1 MTPKPQNS
9 VHIASQIVGPNPQ
22 PITYRH
28 GAGLKVVVMQA
39 FERHAV
45 TIEPGRRNLASWI
58 DDGQK
63 YALIALSVK
72 LDDPVPLQE
81 MMPNHWVFTD
91 ARFDMPP
98 QWREWLGT
106 IRTAEVENSNLFLLS
121 KMQSQVP
128 EVGDAETAELKRH
141 VGHFYAGLLLASP
154 FAPAHK
160 PVMLTGYRHQGE
172 INVRSQDD
180 YDPAIPSMVRRH
192 PPVTLAELQ
201 MAAKIAS
208 QIAAVETASQAVGH
222 WRLFRILHLYLET
235 RTIRDNMDRLHQY
248 CRCIEGL
255 IVSEPGQGKN
265 RFKSRTEL
273 FIGPRHH
280 TLMGE
285 AYDVRSDVEHLYEN
299 KHLEVFD
306 RAARLELVKKLE
318 MTEYIAR
325 SVLVRILLDSKLW
338 RHFAN
343 TDALKAFWALSENER
358 RALWGATI
366 NPTDALADFDARYIN
381 DGQLGS
387 P

>member
-1 MTPKPQNS
+1 
-9 VHIASQIVGPNPQ
+9 
-22 PITYRH
+22 
-28 GAGLKVVVMQA
+28 MQA
-39 FERHAV
+39 PEPNAM
-45 TIEPGRRNLASWI
+45 TIKASRRDSASWI

-63 YALIALSVK
+63 YAVVALSVK

-81 MMPNHWVFTD
+81 MTPNHWAFGD
-91 ARFDMPP
+91 AQFDMPTH
-98 QWREWLGT
+98 WREWLGT
-106 IRTAEVENSNLFLLS
+106 IRTKEVEESNLFLLS
-121 KMQSQVP
+121 RMRSQVP
-128 EVGDAETAELKRH
+128 EVDDAETAKLKRH
-141 VGHFYAGLLLASP
+141 AGHFYAGLMLASP

-160 PVMLTGYRHQGE
+160 PVMLAGYRYQAE
-172 INVRSQDD
+172 INVRSQDNF
-180 YDPAIPSMVRRH
+180 DPAIPSMVRRY
-192 PPVTLAELQ
+192 PPVTFAELQ
-201 MAAKIAS
+201 LAAKIAS
-208 QIAAVETASQAVGH
+208 QIATIETASLAGGH

-248 CRCIEGL
+248 CRCVEGL

-318 MTEYIAR
+318 MMEYITR

-338 RHFAN
+338 PHFAN
-343 TDALKAFWALSENER
+343 TDAMKSFWARSENER
-358 RALWGATI
+358 RTLWDTPI
-366 NPTDALADFDARYIN
+366 NPTDALVDFDPRYIN
-381 DGQLGS
+381 DGQLGG